1 MPLDIA
7 AVAVRGRW
15 VKHTAAGSAPLP
27 ERDPPPD
34 NRWQRGDVVD
44 ALYLADCEQTA
55 WAEWY
60 RHLAERAIPP
70 LMQMPR
76 DLWTW
81 QVDIQVADLST
92 AERLAAVGLSPP
104 APGQAGW
111 PAYQH
116 VGEQLAT
123 QGWAGLIAPSAA
135 RPEGRVLCLFRTSEG
150 VHGAKPLPSPRR
162 IREPPPPPVGLRT

>member
-1 MPLDIA
+1 VPLDVA

-15 VKHTAAGSAPLP
+15 VKHTSPGSSPLP

-44 ALYLADCEQTA
+44 ALYLADCEETA

-76 DLWTW
+76 ELWTW
-81 QVDIQVADLST
+81 QVDVEAADLST

-104 APGQAGW
+104 APGRAGW
-111 PAYQH
+111 PACQR
-116 VGEQLAT
+116 VGEQLAA
-123 QGWAGLIAPSAA
+123 QGWTGLLAPSAA

-150 VHGAKPLPSPRR
+150 VRGAKPLPGPRR
-162 IREPPPPPVGLRT
+162 VKEPPPPPVGLRT